1 MATMPKLIITRTP
14 LRLSFAGGGTDLFD
28 FYKDQYG
35 AVLSSAIDQYLYVTL
50 KPHGHLFNE
59 KYRLNYYESEHVD
72 RLGSI
77 KNDIA
82 RECLRFLRVEPPI
95 YISTVSDLP
104 AYSGLGSSSSFAVGL
119 LHALHALR
127 MERVSAGQL
136 AEEAAHVEID
146 ILERPI
152 GKQDHYASAV
162 GGLNYICFLPDGG
175 VTLEPQTL
183 PQGNLDKLFDH
194 VLMFSTAIW
203 RDASSILYE
212 QKHNM
217 SDSVDELLAMRGH
230 AQELRDILK
239 NRFCPENFGNVM
251 HNNWQRKRNLASGI
265 TNEQIDAWYEKGRE
279 AGAWGGKLCGA
290 GGGGFLVF
298 LADPKYHENVRLA
311 LADLQEV
318 AISYEAQGS
327 SVLLSE

>member
-1 MATMPKLIITRTP
+1 M
-14 LRLSFAGGGTDLFD
+14 
-28 FYKDQYG
+28 
-35 AVLSSAIDQYLYVTL
+35 LSSAINQYLYVTL
-50 KPHGHLFNE
+50 KPHGRLFNE
-59 KYRLNYYESEHVD
+59 KYRLNYYESERVD
-72 RLGSI
+72 TLGSI

-82 RECLRFLRVEPPI
+82 RECLRFLQVEPPI

-183 PQGNLDKLFDH
+183 SQGNLDKLFDH

-212 QKHNM
+212 QKRNM
-217 SDSVDELLAMRGH
+217 SDGLDELLAMRGH
-230 AQELRDILK
+230 AQELRDMLK
-239 NRFCPENFGNVM
+239 NSFCPENFGNVM
-251 HNNWQRKRNLASGI
+251 HSNWQRKRNLASGI

-311 LADLQEV
+311 LSDLEEV

-327 SVLLSE
+327 RVLLSE